1 MGIEDLEVV
10 GEDGHEAAALGGE
23 ARQHAAEVEAQRVVL
38 GRVDQPDAAHDH
50 LRHRVDQVLKVRAG
64 VRGAEELHP
73 EVEGVDELPVVHRLD
88 RLLLLQ
94 GDRVPQA

>member
-50 LRHRVDQVLKVRAG
+50 LRDWK
-64 VRGAEELHP
+64 RG
-73 EVEGVDELPVVHRLD
+73 LD
-88 RLLLLQ
+88 R
-94 GDRVPQA
+94 DRAVKVLF